1 MAHLKKSEQLEIQ
14 TNRHLI
20 SMSVPYML
28 PLQPVTIP
36 STVSDTIVMD
46 NSKVDNVDLSDDSS
60 IDGMEHLFNSS
71 TQLRYGRD
79 LRLNE
84 VSYLQ
89 YCFVNGHNLFC
100 FHHKFGLGT
109 WES

>member
-1 MAHLKKSEQLEIQ
+1 MPHLKKSEQLEIQ
-14 TNRHLI
+14 TNWHLI

-46 NSKVDNVDLSDDSS
+46 TSKVDNVDSSDDSS

-89 YCFVNGHNLFC
+89 YCSVNRRNLFY
-100 FHHKFGLGT
+100 FHHKFGLET